1 MIKARAGNVVILGL
15 EARNVELLKEGK
27 PMYIKLAELGL
38 PDIVVAIVYGD
49 THQDIVAQIEATT
62 GLKVPVIDPV
72 NQLPV

>member
-38 PDIVVAIVYGD
+38 PDIGIVIMYGD
-49 THQDIVAQIEATT
+49 TPDQIVARIESTT
-62 GLKVPVIDPV
+62 GLKVPEIDPV
-72 NQLPV
+72 NELPV